1 MFLCSNIIH
10 DYIGINEIIYPKV
23 THEHVTVRYFL
34 GYHTPY
40 IIYKACSGSKAIRI
54 VWSIDIAALDLL
66 MTMRM

>member
-34 GYHTPY
+34 GYHTPLIISY
-40 IIYKACSGSKAIRI
+40 IKHVLAVKQ
-54 VWSIDIAALDLL
+54 
-66 MTMRM
+66 